1 MDPITITLGIT
12 TAGFAITTMVA
23 MVRGSKWAEQSEV
36 WQANAKVNELYASN
50 YKQSAI
56 DANKAYNTSQS
67 LLADTERNLFLATEG
82 RERTRALMDQ
92 EVRDHSVT
100 LELLA
105 KSEQALAKH
114 EARRAKDNAARK
126 ARHQRAKVVA

>member
-12 TAGFAITTMVA
+12 TAGFALTTMMA
-23 MVRGSKWAEQSEV
+23 MRTAGNWRLAADFHESD
-36 WQANAKVNELYASN
+36 AKGAWTVVDQWKE
-50 YKQSAI
+50 SAI
-56 DANKAYNTSQS
+56 ESAKEGNRVTA

-114 EARRAKDNAARK
+114 ERRRAKDNAARK
-126 ARHQRAKVVA
+126 ARHQRAKVEA

>member
-12 TAGFAITTMVA
+12 TAVFALTTMGA
-23 MVRGSKWAEQSEV
+23 MVRGSKWAEQAEV
-36 WQANAKVNELYASN
+36 WRANAKYDCARANEAH
-50 YKQSAI
+50 A
-56 DANKAYNTSQS
+56 
-67 LLADTERNLFLATEG
+67 LLADTEHNLFLATEG

-105 KSEQALAKH
+105 KAEQALAKH
-114 EARRAKDNAARK
+114 ERRRAKDNAARK
-126 ARHQRAKVVA
+126 ARHQRAKVAA

>member
-12 TAGFAITTMVA
+12 TAGFALTTMVA
-23 MVRGSKWAEQSEV
+23 MVRGSKWADQADLWQSNAKYDCARAN
-36 WQANAKVNELYASN
+36 QANA
-50 YKQSAI
+50 
-56 DANKAYNTSQS
+56 

-105 KSEQALAKH
+105 KAEQALAKH
-114 EARRAKDNAARK
+114 ESRRAKDNAARK
-126 ARHQRAKVVA
+126 ARHQRARVVV